1 MGNLRVEKKLGQ
13 GSYGSVYLAYDSR
26 ADKYF
31 VMKRIKVKGMT
42 ENEIMDCKREIEILS
57 MLKHPNI
64 IRYKRSFLAKGSLC
78 ILMDFAEKGD
88 LYQIV
93 KEQKKTQKYF
103 EEDVVMNWFV
113 QSCLGLQ
120 HIHSQKILHRDI
132 KTKVFYVKM
141 IVYTNI
147 FPLEYI
153 SNCRWNCKDWRFW
166 NIENISQYRSC
177 KFSCWSALL
186 HES

>member
-1 MGNLRVEKKLGQ
+1 MGHLRVEKKLGQ
-13 GSYGSVYLAYDSR
+13 GSYGSVYLAFDTR
-26 ADKYF
+26 LQKHF
-31 VMKRIKVKGMT
+31 VMKRIKVKGLT
-42 ENEIMDCKREIEILS
+42 DAEIIDCKKEIEILS

-93 KEQKKTQKYF
+93 KEQKKVNLGYF
-103 EEDVVMNWFV
+103 SEDVVMNWFV

-132 KTKVFYVKM
+132 KTKV
-141 IVYTNI
+141 I
-147 FPLEYI
+147 F
-153 SNCRWNCKDWRFW
+153 NF
-166 NIENISQYRSC
+166 
-177 KFSCWSALL
+177 
-186 HES
+186 